1 MKKAAIISIIIYQ
14 NTISI
19 LLRQLIGANSIC
31 RFPTSCSEYAKMS
44 IQKYGIRKG
53 IKMGIIRL
61 LQCQP
66 FDNDFK
72 DPVIWMSRS

>member
-1 MKKAAIISIIIYQ
+1 MKKAAIISITIYQ

-31 RFPTSCSEYAKMS
+31 RFSPSCSEYAKIS

-53 IKMGIIRL
+53 IKMGVICL

-66 FDNDFK
+66 FNHSYAN
-72 DPVIWMSRS
+72 I